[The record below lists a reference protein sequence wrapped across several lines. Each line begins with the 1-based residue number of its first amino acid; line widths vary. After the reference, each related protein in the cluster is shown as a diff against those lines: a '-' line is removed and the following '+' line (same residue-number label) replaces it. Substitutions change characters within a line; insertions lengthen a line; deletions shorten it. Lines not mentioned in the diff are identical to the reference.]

1 MASFSAQM
9 DYSRKPKAVA
19 SRSTRL
25 NVFPSNGSTFKQGQT
40 CTIQMP
46 QLARSFYNLNDG
58 YLKMKITPTQ
68 AAAFQQSAYS
78 CIESFKSSTNNGML
92 DTLEGF
98 GPYMSV
104 LLDAQLSPSAA
115 AGVGEIMLAMGG
127 DATRPNLGKNLG
139 AGSGYVACLPLV
151 HGLFG
156 VNKSFP
162 ADTSSPLRFDIKFA
176 EAPAAFIRNAHGTD
190 IVEYVVSDVELIVPV
205 TELSPDAAVIL
216 EQSFPDY
223 SITYDGLSHTTST
236 KAAAA
241 TKSVD
246 NLGCRYSSV
255 NRILMAMRQQPQVGV
270 AGSLGTVNR
279 TTGKITEIG
288 YRINGTS
295 VPQKKIKVGDDFA
308 EVMAENL
315 IAFSDLGSRMMG
327 NTLHGMIKYADT
339 TSADTEDTTVTHV
352 QSFAVEDTLFAAL
365 TAGDVAEILSADAGV
380 GSFYSAI
387 DLNTMPAVTSDSRLI
402 AGISTLGS
410 GIMTDFSFAGNT
422 TNSADLLVDYWVQY
436 STVLNV
442 DPVSKSV
449 FVAV

>member
-9 DYSRKPKAVA
+9 DYSRKPKSVA

-25 NVFPSNGSTFKQGQT
+25 NVFASNGSTWKQGQT
-40 CTIQMP
+40 AQITMP
-46 QLARSFYNLNDG
+46 QLARSFYNLNDA

-68 AAAFQQSAYS
+68 AGAFQQSAYS
-78 CIESFKSSTNNGML
+78 VISDFKSSTNNGLL
-92 DTLEGF
+92 DNLEGF

-115 AGVGEIMLAMGG
+115 AGVGEICLGMGG
-127 DATRPNLGKNLG
+127 DPTRPNLGKSLG
-139 AGSGYVACLPLV
+139 AGAGYVTCLPLV
-151 HGLFG
+151 HGVFG
-156 VNKSFP
+156 SNKSFP

-176 EAPAAFIRNAHGTD
+176 EAAAAFLRKAHGASV
-190 IVEYVVSDVELIVPV
+190 VEYVVSDLELIVPV

-223 SITYDGLSHTTST
+223 SITYDALSHTTST
-236 KAAAA
+236 KGNAA

-255 NRILMAMRQQPQVGV
+255 NRILMTMRQQAQVGV
-270 AGSLGTVNR
+270 DGALGTVNR
-279 TTGKITEIG
+279 TSGKISEIG

-295 VPQKKIKVGDDFA
+295 VPQKKIKVGSDFA

-315 IAFSDLGSRMMG
+315 IAFGDLGGRMIG
-327 NTLHGMIKYADT
+327 NTLHGMVKYNDT

-352 QSFAVEDTLFAAL
+352 QSFAIEDTLYAAL
-365 TAGDVAEILSADAGV
+365 TAGDVDEVLSADAGI
-380 GSFYSAI
+380 GSFYSAL
-387 DLNTMPAVTSDSRLI
+387 DLNTMPAVTSDSKLI

-410 GIMTDFSFAGNT
+410 GIMTDFSFSGAA
-422 TNSADLLVDYWVQY
+422 TNSADLLIDYWVQY
-436 STVLNV
+436 STVINI
-442 DPVSKSV
+442 DPISKSV

>member
-1 MASFSAQM
+1 
-9 DYSRKPKAVA
+9 
-19 SRSTRL
+19 
-25 NVFPSNGSTFKQGQT
+25 
-40 CTIQMP
+40 MP
-46 QLARSFYNLNDG
+46 QLARSFYNLNDA

-68 AAAFQQSAYS
+68 AAILQQSAYS
-78 CIESFKSSTNNGML
+78 CIESFKTSTNNGMI

-115 AGVGEIMLAMGG
+115 GGVGEIMIGMGG
-127 DATRPNLGKNLG
+127 DSTRPNSGRSIA
-139 AGSGYVACLPLV
+139 AGGSYVACLPFV

-176 EAPAAFIRNAHGTD
+176 EAAAAFLRAAATAS
-190 IVEYVVSDVELIVPV
+190 IVEYVISDVELIVPV

-216 EQSFPDY
+216 EQSFPNYD
-223 SITYDGLSHTTST
+223 ITFDALSHTTST
-236 KAAAA
+236 KANAA
-241 TKSVD
+241 TKDVQ

-255 NRILMAMRQQPQVGV
+255 NRVLMTMRQQPQVSVQG
-270 AGSLGTVNR
+270 ALGTVNR
-279 TTGKITEIG
+279 TTGKILEIG

-308 EVMAENL
+308 EVMAQNL
-315 IAFSDLGSRMMG
+315 IAFGDLGGRMIG
-327 NTLHGMIKYADT
+327 NTLHGMVKYADAT
-339 TSADTEDTTVTHV
+339 AANDEDTTVTHV
-352 QSFAVEDTLFAAL
+352 QSFSVENTLFAAL
-365 TAGDVAEILSADAGV
+365 GDGDKDEVVSADSGV

-387 DLNTMPAVTSDSRLI
+387 DLNTMPAITSDSRLI

-410 GIMTDFSFAGNT
+410 GIMTDFEFSGGAS
-422 TNSADLLVDYWVQY
+422 NSADLLIDYWAQY
-436 STVLNV
+436 STVLSI
-442 DPVSKSV
+442 DAVSKSV